1 MTIHTRRMRARQR
14 GATLIIGL
22 ILLVLISLIVVNAVT
37 LSSSNL
43 KAVSNMQVRNESVA
57 AADQAIERF
66 ISAPFYN
73 SVGTQ
78 TFAVDINGDGTND
91 YSVIVGQPQ
100 CLGWKQASVAAPSD
114 VELPPNMQ
122 FAAEFQT
129 DWDIVATVSDSAS
142 GAAVEVHEGVRKRLS
157 QAVKEAV
164 CP

>member
-1 MTIHTRRMRARQR
+1 MNSSHSRRARQR

-43 KAVSNMQVRNESVA
+43 KAVGNMQARDESVA
-57 AADQAIERF
+57 AAGQAIEKF

-91 YSVIVGQPQ
+91 YSVVLAQPV
-100 CLGWKQASVAAPSD
+100 CVGWKQAAVAAPSD
-114 VELPPNMQ
+114 VEMPTTMQ
-122 FAAEFQT
+122 FAAEYQT
-129 DWDIVATVSDSAS
+129 DWDIKGTVTDGATGAS
-142 GAAVEVHEGVRKRLS
+142 VEVHEGVRKRLS
-157 QAVKEAV
+157 QTQKDTV

>member
-1 MTIHTRRMRARQR
+1 MNSIARSRGRQR

-43 KAVSNMQVRNESVA
+43 KAVGNMQSHNESVA
-57 AADQAIERF
+57 AANQAIEKF
-66 ISAPFYN
+66 VSAPFYN

-78 TFAVDINGDGTND
+78 TFTVDINGDGTND
-91 YSVIVGQPQ
+91 YTVAVAQPT
-100 CLGWKQASVAAPSD
+100 CMGWKQAAVAAPSD
-114 VELPPNMQ
+114 VEMPVTMQ

-129 DWDIVATVSDSAS
+129 DWDIAATVTDNATGSS
-142 GAAVEVHEGVRKRLS
+142 VEVHEGMRKRLS
-157 QAVKEAV
+157 QAVKDTV